1 MNRLKEKYSDDK
13 EFITNVTQCNIR
25 YDTIVSTGVTG
36 FFKDKQYYSTFKD
49 VLQENNGQSYL
60 QMLRNTSELTF
71 SPPVFVVLPKFDYPH
86 SREGVVTNSNDRSGN
101 SDSNTSS
108 GNKSMSSPSGNKSMS
123 SPSGNRSVSSPSGNR
138 SMSSPSGNKSMS
150 SPSGNKSMSTPS
162 GGGYS
167 VASIQTNTPTQL
179 PINTSYD
186 NASNTP
192 SYSQSRQSTNSSQN
206 YTFNPYGPSD
216 NSHLVHPTQGIR
228 T

>member
-138 SMSSPSGNKSMS
+138 SMSSPSGNRSM
-150 SPSGNKSMSTPS
+150 NTPS
-162 GGGYS
+162 GGGYG
-167 VASIQTNTPTQL
+167 VASIQTNTPAQL
-179 PINTSYD
+179 PINTPYD

-192 SYSQSRQSTNSSQN
+192 SYSQSQQSTNSSQN
-206 YTFNPYGPSD
+206 YTFNPYGASD
-216 NSHLVHPTQGIR
+216 KQSYSSSYPRN
-228 T
+228 

>member
-60 QMLRNTSELTF
+60 QMLRNANELTF

-108 GNKSMSSPSGNKSMS
+108 GDKS
-123 SPSGNRSVSSPSGNR
+123 V
-138 SMSSPSGNKSMS
+138 SSPSGNKSMS

-167 VASIQTNTPTQL
+167 VASTQTNTPTQL
-179 PINTSYD
+179 PINTPND

-206 YTFNPYGPSD
+206 YTFNSYGPSD
-216 NSHLVHPTQGIR
+216 NSHLVRPTQGIR

>member
-108 GNKSMSSPSGNKSMS
+108 GDRSVS

-138 SMSSPSGNKSMS
+138 SV
-150 SPSGNKSMSTPS
+150 STPS
-162 GGGYS
+162 GNRSMNTPSGNRS
-167 VASIQTNTPTQL
+167 MNTPTQL
-179 PINTSYD
+179 PINIPYD

-192 SYSQSRQSTNSSQN
+192 SYSQSQQSTNSSQN
-206 YTFNPYGPSD
+206 YTFNPYGASD
-216 NSHLVHPTQGIR
+216 KQSYSSSYPRN
-228 T
+228 

>member
-60 QMLRNTSELTF
+60 QMLRNANELTF

-123 SPSGNRSVSSPSGNR
+123 SPSGNRSVSSPSG
-138 SMSSPSGNKSMS
+138 
-150 SPSGNKSMSTPS
+150 
-162 GGGYS
+162 GGYS

-179 PINTSYD
+179 PINTPHD

-192 SYSQSRQSTNSSQN
+192 SYSQWRQSTNSSQN

>member
-1 MNRLKEKYSDDK
+1 MATLDLININKVYPNGVQAVFDFNLHIDDK

-108 GNKSMSSPSGNKSMS
+108 GD
-123 SPSGNRSVSSPSGNR
+123 RSVSSPNGDRSMNTPSGNR
-138 SMSSPSGNKSMS
+138 SMN
-150 SPSGNKSMSTPS
+150 TPS
-162 GGGYS
+162 GGGYG
-167 VASIQTNTPTQL
+167 VASIQTNTPAQL
-179 PINTSYD
+179 PINTPYD

-192 SYSQSRQSTNSSQN
+192 SYSQSQQSTNSSQN
-206 YTFNPYGPSD
+206 YTFNPYGASD

>member
-60 QMLRNTSELTF
+60 QMLRNANELTF

-108 GNKSMSSPSGNKSMS
+108 GD
-123 SPSGNRSVSSPSGNR
+123 RSVSSPSGNR
-138 SMSSPSGNKSMS
+138 SMS
-150 SPSGNKSMSTPS
+150 TPS
-162 GGGYS
+162 GGGYG

-179 PINTSYD
+179 PINIPYD

-192 SYSQSRQSTNSSQN
+192 SYSQSQQSTNSSQN
-206 YTFNPYGPSD
+206 YTFNPYRQPDKQSYSSSYPR
-216 NSHLVHPTQGIR
+216 N
-228 T
+228 